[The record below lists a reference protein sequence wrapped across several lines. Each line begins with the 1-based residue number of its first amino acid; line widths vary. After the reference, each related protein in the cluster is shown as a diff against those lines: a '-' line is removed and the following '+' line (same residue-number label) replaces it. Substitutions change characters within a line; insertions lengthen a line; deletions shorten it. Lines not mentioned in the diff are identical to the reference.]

1 MIKGIS
7 ASWGYAIGTVFIKE
21 ELKLN
26 LDTKRSLNIE
36 NEKKKLFNAIK
47 ISKEQIR
54 ELREKVEKEI
64 GEEEAR
70 VFDSHYMLL
79 EDPEFLVAV
88 EKEMVEFGKPAE
100 NAVNDVINSYIDTM
114 SKLEDEYLK
123 ERVADIKDVGRRLIM
138 NITGNVSKSFSNLK
152 ENTVVVAHDL
162 TPSDTAQL
170 DKENVIAF
178 LTEVGG
184 LTSHTAIMARALEIP
199 AVVGLNDIVYKLRN
213 GDRVVV
219 DGVHG
224 IVIVN
229 PEDDI
234 IEFYKE
240 KIKEFEIGKRKLKEL
255 KNKVIIDSKGKHI
268 EISANIGS
276 TEEMDKVLEYGADG
290 IGLFRTEFL
299 YMDRDSVPSEEEQF
313 EAYKKVLVKMENK
326 PVVIRTLDI
335 GGDKSI
341 PYIKT
346 PEEMNPFLGYRAIRL
361 CLDRKDLF
369 KTQLRALLRASI
381 YGNLKIMFPMIST
394 PEEFE
399 KAKEVLQECM
409 KELRQEGIEFNE
421 NIPLG
426 IMIEVPSAAIRADEF
441 AKLVDFFSIGT
452 NDLIQYTLAVD
463 RTNEKIFH
471 LYNTMDPA
479 VLRLIK
485 FTIDAA
491 HKEGKC
497 CGMCGEMAADE
508 KAIPILLE
516 YGLDEFSMNPASIL
530 RTKQVI
536 LDHINLMK

>member
-1 MIKGIS
+1 
-7 ASWGYAIGTVFIKE
+7 
-21 ELKLN
+21 
-26 LDTKRSLNIE
+26 
-36 NEKKKLFNAIK
+36 
-47 ISKEQIR
+47 
-54 ELREKVEKEI
+54 
-64 GEEEAR
+64 
-70 VFDSHYMLL
+70 MLL

-123 ERVADIKDVGRRLIM
+123 ERAADIKDVGRRLIM

-199 AVVGLNDIVYKLRN
+199 AVVGLNDSVYKLRN

-313 EAYKKVLVKMENK
+313 EAYKSSCKNGKQTSGNK
-326 PVVIRTLDI
+326 
-335 GGDKSI
+335 
-341 PYIKT
+341 
-346 PEEMNPFLGYRAIRL
+346 NPRYRW
-361 CLDRKDLF
+361 
-369 KTQLRALLRASI
+369 
-381 YGNLKIMFPMIST
+381 G
-394 PEEFE
+394 
-399 KAKEVLQECM
+399 
-409 KELRQEGIEFNE
+409 
-421 NIPLG
+421 
-426 IMIEVPSAAIRADEF
+426 
-441 AKLVDFFSIGT
+441 
-452 NDLIQYTLAVD
+452 
-463 RTNEKIFH
+463 
-471 LYNTMDPA
+471 
-479 VLRLIK
+479 
-485 FTIDAA
+485 
-491 HKEGKC
+491 
-497 CGMCGEMAADE
+497 
-508 KAIPILLE
+508 
-516 YGLDEFSMNPASIL
+516 
-530 RTKQVI
+530 
-536 LDHINLMK
+536 